1 MFNTIFV
8 PGSFEIFGQT
18 HTRGNV
24 MEQQPDRTRTISKY
38 QQHHDLRSTYNNNND
53 NDNDNNNNNKY
64 IIYIYM
70 LTHLQFN
77 LCLYLLEDGDFGLI
91 QYRHSVKQPALIT
104 DCFGAP

>member
-8 PGSFEIFGQT
+8 PGSFEICGQT

-53 NDNDNNNNNKY
+53 NDNDNDNNNNNKY
-64 IIYIYM
+64 IIYIYADAS
-70 LTHLQFN
+70 TIQFVFVFTGRWGFRT
-77 LCLYLLEDGDFGLI
+77 YPI
-91 QYRHSVKQPALIT
+91 
-104 DCFGAP
+104 